1 MLSNEQIIT
10 IVVNVLNVGLVIIN
24 AYFLKRNH
32 SKLATILENLPIP
45 ELVNSSLKK

>member
-1 MLSNEQIIT
+1 MMDNAQITT
-10 IVVNVLNVGLVIIN
+10 IVINVLNVALVLIN

-32 SKLATILENLPIP
+32 SALSGIIDKIDVP